1 MDQIYG
7 VASKSRALDLREHI
21 TSRLTIIVAATKAN
35 GIGIN
40 GGLPWKLSKELKYFA
55 QATTNAPEGH
65 QNAVI
70 MGRNTWES
78 IPKKFRPLPR
88 RKNIVIS
95 TNPNYNLFVTPS
107 FVERALISAYI
118 RDTTSTLA
126 VLANNLKSALELS
139 HAQTPNLNREFIIG
153 GATLYTEAIK
163 LPPSPTEPYV
173 DRVLL
178 TRILDPEFKECDVC
192 MSDFLQEEMDGKK
205 VWARAVHK
213 ELEEW
218 VGFGVPEGE
227 LEENGVTYEFQMW
240 LRGV

>member
-1 MDQIYG
+1 M
-7 VASKSRALDLREHI
+7 SP
-21 TSRLTIIVAATKAN
+21 LTIIVAATKAN

-95 TNPNYNLFVTPS
+95 TNPHYNLDT
-107 FVERALISAYI
+107 IS
-118 RDTTSTLA
+118 TSA
-126 VLANNLKSALELS
+126 VLAHNLKSALELS

-178 TRILDPEFKECDVC
+178 TRILAPDFKECDVS
-192 MSDFLQEEMDGKK
+192 MSDFLQEEIDGKK
-205 VWARAVHK
+205 VWARASHK

-218 VGFGVPEGE
+218 VGFGVAEGE